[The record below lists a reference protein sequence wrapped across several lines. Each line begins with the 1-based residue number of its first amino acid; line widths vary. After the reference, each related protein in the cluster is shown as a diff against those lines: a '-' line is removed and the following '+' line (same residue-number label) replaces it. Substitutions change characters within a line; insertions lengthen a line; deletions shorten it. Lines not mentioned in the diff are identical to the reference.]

1 MNDATKTIVLF
12 DGVCNLCNGVVQ
24 FIITQD
30 KAGVFQFASQQ
41 SEIGQALLEAHQL
54 PAMNTVVLIDGV
66 KVYTRSD
73 AVLEIMKRL
82 PTPWSW
88 LGGLKIIPNFLR
100 DAVYKL
106 IARYRYNIFGRRE
119 ACWLPTP
126 ELRARF
132 LDAK

>member
-30 KAGVFQFASQQ
+30 KVGVFQFASQQ

>member
-1 MNDATKTIVLF
+1 MNDATKTTVLF